1 MEKVTEGVVRSENYS
16 GMAVNLHDHLLIDK
30 EEKMLKIRL
39 QGTTRDIKWF
49 FKILARDKR
58 LYLHDP
64 SEPLD
69 IKGSRRFKRAYA
81 QIFRDEDDYKMY
93 QLIMSDKN
101 SNKSGARYHDTG
113 VVFGC
118 PVSGTTNK

>member
-1 MEKVTEGVVRSENYS
+1 MEKKEGVIKSENYS
-16 GMAVNLHDHLLIDK
+16 GMAVDLHDHLLIDK
-30 EEKMLKIRL
+30 KEKMLKIRL

-58 LYLHDP
+58 LYLHNP

-81 QIFRDEDDYKMY
+81 QIFRDKEDCKMY
-93 QLIMSDKN
+93 QSIMLDKKRN
-101 SNKSGARYHDTG
+101 ENGTQYYDTG
-113 VVFGC
+113 VVFGR
-118 PVSGTTNK
+118 PVTKATNK